1 MDSNLVRYIALVVGA
16 AISAVTFDH
25 ILNVNPV
32 VAELRRSNA
41 ELQRT
46 NDELRRSGDGVVAE
60 LRRAAAVHAKEE
72 ADRKHDEASAVR
84 WMTQTH

>member
-1 MDSNLVRYIALVVGA
+1 MDSNLVRYIAA
-16 AISAVTFDH
+16 ALITAVSAVTFDRVV
-25 ILNVNPV
+25 NVNPV

-72 ADRKHDEASAVR
+72 ADRKRDEASAVR

>member
-1 MDSNLVRYIALVVGA
+1 MGSNLVRYIAAALVA
-16 AISAVTFDH
+16 AVSAVTVDH
-25 ILNVNPV
+25 VVNVNPV

-60 LRRAAAVHAKEE
+60 LRRAEAIHAKEE
-72 ADRKHDEASAVR
+72 ADRKRDEAAAVR